1 MKILNKKIKNRECE
15 GEDSLESIEIY
26 KLIVENTVECIW
38 LFDLA
43 NKCFKYI
50 SPSIIDLRGI
60 DANEAMKEKLKD
72 SLTPESLEKI
82 SIIINEKRIQEFLE
96 GSKSSEILSSIDE
109 FQQYC
114 KDGKIKTI
122 EISTKLV
129 FNEKTNYVDILGVSR
144 DLTERKKFEL
154 RLKNEIH
161 EKNEVIKNLRESEK
175 KLSRLTKEL
184 FDKNKHLKNI
194 AITDKVTNL
203 YNRYFFEK
211 KIIEKI
217 EEPNSNSD
225 PLTLILLDIDQ
236 FKSVNDICGHDAGDK
251 VLMKV
256 ADIGIKL
263 ISEYDIFARWGGDEF
278 AILAPQID
286 LSRGRILAEKLRQ
299 SIMSTLYP
307 NMGQVTASI
316 GVAERRKSE
325 SFECW
330 FKRADRALYKAKNN
344 GGNCVIIS

>member
-1 MKILNKKIKNRECE
+1 MRISNKKIENRECE
-15 GEDSLESIEIY
+15 RENSLESVEIY

-43 NKCFKYI
+43 NMCFKYI
-50 SPSIIDLRGI
+50 SPSIIDLRGVT
-60 DANEAMKEKLKD
+60 ANEAMKGKLKD

-82 SIIINEKRIQEFLE
+82 SIIINGKRIQEFLE
-96 GSKSSEILSSIDE
+96 GGRSSEILYSIDE

-122 EISTKLV
+122 EISTKLI

-184 FDKNKHLKNI
+184 LEKNKHLKNI
-194 AITDKVTNL
+194 AITDKLTNL
-203 YNRYFFEK
+203 YNRYFFDK

-217 EEPNSNSD
+217 EETNSSNN

-236 FKSVNDICGHDAGDK
+236 FKRVNDICGHDAGDK
-251 VLMKV
+251 ILIKV

-263 ISEYDIFARWGGDEF
+263 ISKYDIFARWGGDEF
-278 AILAPQID
+278 AILGTQID
-286 LSRGRILAEKLRQ
+286 IGGGSKLAENLCQ
-299 SIMSTLYP
+299 SIMSNLYLD
-307 NMGQVTASI
+307 MGQITASI

-330 FKRADRALYKAKNN
+330 FKRADKALYKAKNN